1 MLSEVGVVR
10 EKGIHISTA
19 GGALLMALAGEE
31 LPALKALELS
41 YKRFFK
47 VVPS

>member
-10 EKGIHISTA
+10 EEDIHISTA

-31 LPALKALELS
+31 LPALKALEIS
-41 YKRFFK
+41 HKKFFMGC
-47 VVPS
+47 SQ